1 MKDFSRLDIV
11 LVELDPTRGSEIKKT
26 RPCGIVSPN
35 IINQNSRTIIVCAVT
50 HYDERKAKS
59 FFFVPVQPGKNS
71 GLIQKSLINTFQIR
85 TIDKIRIQK
94 KLGRLPRKME
104 SALDYALSLAAGI
117 DEEVKKL

>member
-1 MKDFSRLDIV
+1 MKYLSRLDIV

-26 RPCGIVSPN
+26 RSCVIVSPN

-59 FFFVPVQPGKNS
+59 FFFVPVQPGKIT
-71 GLIQKSLINTFQIR
+71 GLTQESLINTLQIR

-104 SALDYALSLAAGI
+104 STLDYALSLAAGI